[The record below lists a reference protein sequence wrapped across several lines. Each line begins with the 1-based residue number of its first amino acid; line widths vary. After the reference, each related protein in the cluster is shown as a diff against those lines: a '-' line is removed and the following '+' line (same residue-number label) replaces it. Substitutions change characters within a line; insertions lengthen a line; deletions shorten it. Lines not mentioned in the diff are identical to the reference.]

1 MKYAFPNALEDASC
15 FAAQS
20 HLSHLPNNFCFLFN
34 GHPLDP
40 SVEISLKATDVAIPN
55 AGHYV
60 LLVDNVHCNIEPKR
74 FDSLILLLLVGVCV
88 GFAACTLYGDV
99 QTRSRHGSMA
109 AKSCYAKVPTADP
122 KETPERAQVKSL
134 PDPPSK
140 NVRSLLTAARG
151 RWPASSP

>member
-15 FAAQS
+15 YAAQS

-74 FDSLILLLLVGVCV
+74 FDSLILLLLVGVCL
-88 GFAACTLYGDV
+88 GFAACTFYGDV

-109 AKSCYAKVPTADP
+109 AKRLLSTRIRHSDP
-122 KETPERAQVKSL
+122 LRTS
-134 PDPPSK
+134 S
-140 NVRSLLTAARG
+140 LTASQ
-151 RWPASSP
+151 RWLCRRPLGTLTHQ